1 MICGNIRPSVA
12 VWNFDPVDPSDSLF
26 LKGKTMATKAS
37 APKKDA
43 TKATKTGAVGAKV
56 QNVKPVKA
64 APAAKSA
71 VVKKAPPSK
80 PAQGKAPFDRTTISD
95 EQRYR
100 MIAEAAYFRAESR
113 NFQSDHVRDWIEAE
127 RDIALLLGEDQ

>member
-1 MICGNIRPSVA
+1 MWSNIRPSVA
-12 VWNFDPVDPSDSLF
+12 VWNFDPSDPSDSLF

-56 QNVKPVKA
+56 QNAKLVKA

-71 VVKKAPPSK
+71 VKKAPPRN
-80 PAQGKAPFDRTTISD
+80 PVQGKAPFYRMIVSD